1 MISSINHL
9 YHEDWDCICSAK
21 PASLDFFRAVVSCRS
36 LMVGGIQKI
45 SESTVDFDNEIQAI
59 DLAIQTA
66 LAWTQKNRQFRQE
79 FQTE

>member
-1 MISSINHL
+1 
-9 YHEDWDCICSAK
+9 
-21 PASLDFFRAVVSCRS
+21 
-36 LMVGGIQKI
+36 MVGGIQKI